1 MLASTSNAN
10 SLLSLRLSEAKVVE
24 KVSANDNGGSIERLA
39 RGLAAGQE
47 AAFRDFH
54 GLYFARLYQ
63 FLLVVARG
71 QEQEAQEALQQTM
84 LRVLRYARVFDSED
98 AFWSWL
104 KVLARSAARDA
115 GRKEQRYVALLRNFA
130 LRRQIQVA
138 PPQIPDESG
147 QLFTALEESLSELPA
162 TERRLL
168 EAKYVEGESVKELS
182 AQSGLTE
189 KAVESRLLRV
199 RREVRQRLLGKL
211 RNPQAQG
218 RSPRHPATK

>member
-1 MLASTSNAN
+1 MLASTSNVN
-10 SLLSLRLSEAKVVE
+10 SLLSLRLSEANVVE
-24 KVSANDNGGSIERLA
+24 EISANDNGGSIERLT

-47 AAFRDFH
+47 AAFHDFH

-104 KVLARSAARDA
+104 EVLARSAARDA
-115 GRKEQRYVALLRNFA
+115 GRKEQRYTALLRNFA

-138 PPQIPDESG
+138 PPQMPDERC
-147 QLFTALEESLSELPA
+147 QLFAALEESLGELPA

-168 EAKYVEGESVKELS
+168 EAKYVQGESVKDLS

-189 KAVESRLLRV
+189 KAVESRLLRL
-199 RREVRQRLLGKL
+199 RREVRQRVLGKL
-211 RNPQAQG
+211 GNP
-218 RSPRHPATK
+218 K